1 MPQRDRYWL
10 HVVLFLL
17 TLAATTYAGHVLASR
32 FLLYEQPGGWLIA
45 MVDGLLYAVPLLL
58 FLTAHEFGHYFAA
71 RYHGV
76 STTLPFYI
84 PSPLFM
90 VPFNIGTF
98 GAVIRIREPVPDS
111 KRLFDIGIAGPLAGF
126 VVALAILLY
135 ALATLP
141 PLTYLYDL
149 PGHAQTKAFIR
160 DFGVLPQ
167 FSPIP
172 AEYIGQ
178 TLLFRLVTSW
188 FENMPP
194 MYEMYHY
201 PVLFAAWL
209 GLFFTALN
217 LMPIGQLDGGHILFA
232 LVGPVWHGRIAR
244 AFVLLLLLSASIG
257 FFNDIGELLAFQFG
271 QWGIIATWVLLSVTL
286 ALFMRRIFPHDARQ
300 MMFGLTALLALVLLA
315 EWLGPSVTQYGY
327 LGWMLW
333 VVLIVV
339 FIKID
344 HPPVLYMVPLGRRRQ
359 ILGVISMV
367 IFVMSFSI
375 RPIYLSDPGVS
386 TSPGDRQVAAST
398 AVQTGPAPS
407 QVRFS
412 VTGD

>member
-1 MPQRDRYWL
+1 M
-10 HVVLFLL
+10 HIVLFLL
-17 TLAATTYAGHVLASR
+17 TLAATTYAGHILASR
-32 FLLYEQPGGWLIA
+32 FLLYDQPGGWLIA

-71 RYHGV
+71 RTHGV

-126 VVALAILLY
+126 VVALGILFF

-149 PGHAQTKAFIR
+149 PGHAQTKAAIR
-160 DFGVLPQ
+160 NFGVLPGL
-167 FSPIP
+167 SSIP

-178 TLLFRLVTSW
+178 TLLFSVVTSW
-188 FENMPP
+188 FDNVPP

-217 LMPIGQLDGGHILFA
+217 LMPIGQLDGGHILFS

-257 FFNDIGELLAFQFG
+257 FFGDIGDLLAYRFG
-271 QWGIIATWVLLSVTL
+271 QWGWVATWVILSVTL
-286 ALFMRRIFPHDARQ
+286 AFFMRRIFPHDGR
-300 MMFGLTALLALVLLA
+300 MMMAGLTGLLALVLIA

-344 HPPVLYMVPLGRRRQ
+344 HPPVLYMVPLGRGRQ
-359 ILGVISMV
+359 ILGVLSMV
-367 IFVMSFSI
+367 IFLLSFSI
-375 RPIYLSDPGVS
+375 RPIYLSDPGA
-386 TSPGDRQVAAST
+386 TTPAGDRQVATTT
-398 AVQTGPAPS
+398 AYPAAPAATIGEGTS
-407 QVRFS
+407 K
-412 VTGD
+412 